1 VRRAVRS
8 GVLACAL
15 LLPTLPTAARAQP
28 APASPVPELPP
39 LPPWPVIPP
48 PPPPVSPQPEAPPAP
63 APAPDVADVAT
74 PETAGTEPP
83 TVEDLQQQMNELQA
97 RLDETTKVATLR
109 RPIVTLGGYVDLGFF
124 VPQGTGVGV
133 IQDEGPNRI
142 FPQYASQYGWVF
154 LGDLLAPTVNSRG
167 EAASLGNFPGVNRFD
182 SVDSTGAPSF
192 IVNEVNL
199 RLDAAVAR
207 NAIATASL
215 DFMPRSGHDF
225 SLGDFMEVDLAQL
238 EWLPA
243 DSGRTS
249 IFVGKVESVV
259 GIEYRDRKANQRF
272 GVTPSLIA
280 RYTTGTPLGIK
291 VRSKLGDSERVVI
304 AAAVS
309 NGSSTTEQFHFYDE
323 IDSNAGKTVSGR
335 LSVRPFPTDLLELGL
350 SGEWGP
356 QDHALDST
364 HDLWFWG
371 VDLLAH
377 VATPGGGMLDVKGQF
392 LKGGAPGQIGPPA
405 DPNHQPYGL
414 RLHYGGY
421 LEMDWMATPLF
432 GFLLRGEVR
441 DADVW
446 QGDPT
451 SLEGAAR
458 LYITREWRLTAGV
471 RVVVNQHI
479 AVKAEYLHNGEYGG
493 IPQIPNDVFTSSL
506 VLSY

>member
-1 VRRAVRS
+1 
-8 GVLACAL
+8 L
-15 LLPTLPTAARAQP
+15 
-28 APASPVPELPP
+28 
-39 LPPWPVIPP
+39 
-48 PPPPVSPQPEAPPAP
+48 PPPVVPAPEATPPPVAAVPAP
-63 APAPDVADVAT
+63 ES
-74 PETAGTEPP
+74 PETEPAEP
-83 TVEDLQQQMNELQA
+83 TTIEDLQQQMNELQA

-109 RPIVTLGGYVDLGFF
+109 RPIVTVGGYVDFGFF

-142 FPQYASQYGWVF
+142 FPQYANQYSWVF

-238 EWLPA
+238 EWLPGE
-243 DSGRTS
+243 SGRTS

-259 GIEYRDRKANQRF
+259 GIEYRDRKSSERF

-280 RYTTGTPLGIK
+280 RYTTGTPLGLK
-291 VRSKLGDSERVVI
+291 VRSKLGDGDRVVI
-304 AAAVS
+304 AAALS

-335 LSVRPFPTDLLELGL
+335 LSVRPFPSDVLELGM

-364 HDLWFWG
+364 HYLWFWG
-371 VDLLAH
+371 LDLLAH
-377 VATPGGGMLDVKGQF
+377 VGMPGGGTLDMKGQF

-405 DPNHQPYGL
+405 DPNHEPYGL
-414 RLHYGGY
+414 KLHYGGY
-421 LEMDWMATPLF
+421 LELDWMATPLF

-446 QGDPT
+446 LGDPN
-451 SLEGAAR
+451 SLGGAER
-458 LYITREWRLTAGV
+458 LYITREWRFTGGV
-471 RVVVNQHI
+471 RVVINQHI

-493 IPQIPNDVFTSSL
+493 IPQIPDDVFTSSL